1 MQQGQNTILDALRR
15 AQRFLDENAA
25 LLTGVDFIAARWR
38 LDEIVKSFAAHAFDQ
53 NVGDRGA
60 KGENEKQRQLRSML
74 RYEQMKPI
82 AVIARRS
89 MRLVPEFTALQMP
102 KSTARGEDFLWAG
115 RGMLDAAAVH
125 RDTLVAHGMP
135 ATFLDD
141 FRAGLASLALSM
153 NEQKQHR
160 AKRMAAT
167 NSLAFEAKHGRTV
180 LSVLDALVH
189 QASRNNESLLRSW
202 QAARLIDRSA
212 ANATNTAAA

>member
-1 MQQGQNTILDALRR
+1 MDNGQNAILDALQR

-25 LLTGVDFIAARWR
+25 LLTSADFISARWR
-38 LDEIVKSFAAHAFDQ
+38 LDEIVKSFATHAFDQ

-60 KGENEKQRQLRSML
+60 KEETARQRELCITL

-89 MRLVPEFTALQMP
+89 MRFVPEFTALQMP
-102 KSTARGEDFLWAG
+102 KWGARAEAFLWAA

-141 FRAGLASLALSM
+141 FRVGLANLAVSL

-160 AKRMAAT
+160 SRRAAAT
-167 NSLAFEAKHGRTV
+167 NSLAFEAQHGRTV

-189 QASRNNESLLRSW
+189 RAARGNESLLRSW
-202 QAARLIDRSA
+202 QLARLIDLSG
-212 ANATNTAAA
+212 ANATTAAA